1 MSIKVTSS
9 SLARVLRDETG
20 QDLVENALVAA
31 LLGLGA
37 VAAIKSLSTKIVT
50 AYGFVGMSLTS
61 SI

>member
-37 VAAIKSLSTKIVT
+37 VAAIKSLSTKIVI
-50 AYGFVGMSLTS
+50 AYGFVGTSLTS